1 MVGGDYAGP
10 IPVFRARLRF
20 MPKMEDFMTEKS
32 DEQAEPKTF
41 KEKLVHEVRT
51 HPFGYSV
58 VVVGL
63 VAGPI
68 LAMMIFPEAP
78 PAAAAVGGLCFGIY
92 AAISSVPQKFL

>member
-1 MVGGDYAGP
+1 
-10 IPVFRARLRF
+10 
-20 MPKMEDFMTEKS
+20 MPEIEDFMTEES
-32 DEQAEPKTF
+32 DEQAKPKTF

-58 VVVGL
+58 VAVGL